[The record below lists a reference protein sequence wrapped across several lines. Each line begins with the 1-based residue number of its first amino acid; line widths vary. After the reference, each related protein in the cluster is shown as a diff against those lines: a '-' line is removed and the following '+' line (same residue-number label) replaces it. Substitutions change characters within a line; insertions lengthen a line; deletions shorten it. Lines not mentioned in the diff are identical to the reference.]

1 MENESTERVILGTFG
16 KRLKVAR
23 IERGMSQIEL
33 GSAMEIQ
40 CGVHVGGSYIS
51 ELEGSAKTPTLRVAA
66 AMAEVLDVS
75 LDYFGLLIHEPLSY
89 KRHPIADPDA
99 LTDAVTN
106 FLLENFSKK
115 SFAQEA
121 IAAPS
126 AA

>member
-1 MENESTERVILGTFG
+1 MENESTVRVILGTFG

-23 IERGMSQIEL
+23 AERGMSQIEL
-33 GSAMEIQ
+33 SNAMKHQ
-40 CGVHVGGSYIS
+40 CGVRVGGSYIS
-51 ELEGSAKTPTLRVAA
+51 ELEGSSTKTPTLRVAA

-89 KRHPIADPDA
+89 KRYPVTDPDA

-115 SFAQEA
+115 SFTQEDHRQPA
-121 IAAPS
+121 
-126 AA
+126 